1 MHTSTTTFS
10 RRRWV
15 RGLALGTV
23 LTGLLASSVSAA
35 TTSVEATDDKLF
47 TPSTVISAVGS
58 SVNWFGTPG
67 STTKHSVRQNAG
79 LFDSGVPRAGLNYT
93 RTFSA
98 GTFAYHCEE
107 HGLAMSGQV
116 KVAPQVQAAPRG
128 LPFTVRWATTTQTG
142 TRFDVQYRVG
152 AGAWKMW
159 KRNTLARSAVFGAR
173 SAPVR
178 VVRNKTYSFRVVS
191 RLGTAKSGL
200 SPVKRFRAS

>member
-10 RRRWV
+10 RRRWA

-35 TTSVEATDDKLF
+35 T
-47 TPSTVISAVGS
+47 S
-58 SVNWFGTPG
+58 SVSVDDSRRFSPG
-67 STTKHSVRQNAG
+67 NVTQTAGGNVRWTWSGIDEHSVTSDQG
-79 LFDSGVPRAGLNYT
+79 LFDSGLTSVSGFAFS

-98 GTFAYHCEE
+98 GTFPYHCVN
-107 HGLAMSGQV
+107 HGDQGMRGIV
-116 KVAPQVQAAPRG
+116 RVAPQVQAAPRG

-191 RLGTAKSGL
+191 RLGIARSSL
-200 SPVKRFRAS
+200 SPVKSFRAS